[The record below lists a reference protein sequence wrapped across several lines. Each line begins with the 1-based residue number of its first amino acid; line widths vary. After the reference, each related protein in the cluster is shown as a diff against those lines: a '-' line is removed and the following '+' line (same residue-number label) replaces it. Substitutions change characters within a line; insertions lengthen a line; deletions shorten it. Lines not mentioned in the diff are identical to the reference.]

1 MVKSKQYSSSLVARR
16 QRKQSPWQRF
26 FSSQR
31 FLALVFL
38 VVFIAIA
45 LPFVETLTQKKVI
58 NQEIA
63 TLQEQNETYRSK
75 SQAMIEL
82 VDYLQSEESLEE
94 QARSNL
100 GLKKPNETVVV
111 VKLPDAP
118 PSATETAVAD
128 SRTANWNRWLVYFF
142 N

>member
-1 MVKSKQYSSSLVARR
+1 MVKSKQYPSSLVARR

-63 TLQEQNETYRSK
+63 TLQEQNEAYRSK

-100 GLKKPNETVVV
+100 GLK
-111 VKLPDAP
+111 
-118 PSATETAVAD
+118 
-128 SRTANWNRWLVYFF
+128 
-142 N
+142 